1 MNQRTPLILT
11 IEQNELSFKNRKYLA
26 QKGIDYGL
34 LSITQT
40 GLDKSIMDAVGSL
53 RAYFKDHQYH
63 DYDSQSQGTVHKV
76 LSPCYLVIANNDAQ
90 NQKVSLYRP
99 DTKKG
104 DPRIWIY
111 GLKSCAH
118 PGDEIALIIDKGTLY
133 VFNISKLDLSQNQ
146 ILNQIINDYEVV
158 AHELLGLLEALSRKG
173 ALKAIKKGDT
183 AIGMTIEHALGIPA
197 NSSPF
202 PDYKGIE
209 LKSSRLNTS
218 SNRTNLFAQVPDWSM
233 STLKSSKEIVDK
245 YGYPRDGDL
254 KLYCTLSATKYNSQG
269 LGFEVDF
276 NDDVLNEVHY
286 QDGNVARWLGQTLRS
301 KLLEKHRETFWIK
314 ANSQTSNE
322 DEYFTLQSIT
332 HTKNP
337 LTSQFLLLIEQGII
351 TMDHLIK
358 RKDMT
363 GKITEKGPL
372 FKIRPQH
379 LSLLFPKPIEYSLSE
394 N

>member
-1 MNQRTPLILT
+1 MNQRTPILLT
-11 IEQNELSFKNRKYLA
+11 TEQNQISLKNRKYLA

-40 GLDKSIMDAVGSL
+40 GLEKSIMDAVGSL
-53 RAYFKDHQYH
+53 RAYLKEQQYH
-63 DYDSQSQGTVHKV
+63 DYDSQSQGTPHKV
-76 LSPCYLVIANNDAQ
+76 LNPCFLVVSNNEAQ

-99 DTKKG
+99 ETKKG

-111 GLKSCAH
+111 GLKSCAQ
-118 PGDEIALIIDKGTLY
+118 PGDEIALIVDKGELY
-133 VFNISKLDLSQNQ
+133 VFNISKLDLSVNQ
-146 ILNQIINDYEVV
+146 VLAQIVNDYEAV
-158 AHELLGLLEALSRKG
+158 ANELLGLLQALSKKG
-173 ALKAIKKGDT
+173 PLQAIMKGDT
-183 AIGMTIEHALGIPA
+183 AIGMTIEYALGIPA

-209 LKSSRLNTS
+209 LKSSRLNKA
-218 SNRTNLFAQVPDWSM
+218 SNRTNLFAQVPDWSI
-233 STLKSSKEIVDK
+233 STLKSSKEIIDK

-254 KLYCTLSATKYNSQG
+254 KLYCTLAVNKYNSQG

-276 NDDVLNEVHY
+276 NNDLLNEMHE
-286 QDGNVARWLGQTLRS
+286 QDGSVVSWLGQTLRN

-314 ANSQTSNE
+314 ADTHISNG
-322 DEYFTLQSIT
+322 DEYFTLRSIT

-337 LTSQFLLLIEQGII
+337 LASQFLLLMEQGVI

-358 RKDMT
+358 RKDMV
-363 GKITEKGPL
+363 GKTTEKGPL

-379 LSLLFPKPIEYSLSE
+379 LSLLFPEPKYY
-394 N
+394 NF

>member
-1 MNQRTPLILT
+1 MNQRTPVLLT
-11 IEQNELSFKNRKYLA
+11 SEQNQISFKNRQYLA
-26 QKGIDYGL
+26 KKGIDYGL

-63 DYDSQSQGTVHKV
+63 DYDTQRQGTTYKV
-76 LSPCYLVIANNDAQ
+76 LNPCHLIVTENDAQ

-99 DTKKG
+99 ETKKG

-111 GLKSCAH
+111 GLKSYAQA
-118 PGDEIALIIDKGTLY
+118 GDEIALIIDKGELY
-133 VFNISKLDLSQNQ
+133 IFNISRLDLSVNQ
-146 ILNQIINDYEVV
+146 VLAQIVIDYEVV
-158 AHELLGLLEALSRKG
+158 ANELLELLQVLSKKG
-173 ALKAIKKGDT
+173 PLQAIMKGDT

-209 LKSSRLNTS
+209 LKSARLS
-218 SNRTNLFAQVPDWSM
+218 KASQRTNLFAQVPEWSM

-254 KLYCTLSATKYNSQG
+254 KLYCTLATNKYNSQG
-269 LGFEVDF
+269 LGFEIDF
-276 NDDVLNEVHY
+276 NNDVLNEVHNK
-286 QDGNVARWLGQTLRS
+286 DGHVASWLGQTLRS
-301 KLLEKHRETFWIK
+301 KLLEKHHETFWIK
-314 ANSQTSNE
+314 ADSHMANE
-322 DEYFTLQSIT
+322 HEYFTLRSIT

-337 LTSQFLLLIEQGII
+337 LANQFLLLMEQGII

-358 RKDMT
+358 RKNMT
-363 GKITEKGPL
+363 GKTTEKGPL

-379 LSLLFPKPIEYSLSE
+379 LSLLFPEPQYYVLR
-394 N
+394 

>member
-1 MNQRTPLILT
+1 MNQRTPILLT
-11 IEQNELSFKNRKYLA
+11 TEQNQISFKNRQYLA

-53 RAYFKDHQYH
+53 RTYLKEQQYH
-63 DYDSQSQGTVHKV
+63 DYDSQLQGTPHKT
-76 LSPCYLVIANNDAQ
+76 LNSCFLVISDNEAQ

-99 DTKKG
+99 ETKKG

-111 GLKSCAH
+111 GLKSWAQS
-118 PGDEIALIIDKGTLY
+118 GDEIVLIIDKGELY
-133 VFNISKLDLSQNQ
+133 VFNISKLDLSVNQ
-146 ILNQIINDYEVV
+146 VLAQIVNDYETV
-158 AHELLGLLEALSRKG
+158 ANELLGLLEALSKKG
-173 ALKAIKKGDT
+173 PLQAIMKGDT

-209 LKSSRLNTS
+209 LKSSRLNKT
-218 SNRTNLFAQVPDWSM
+218 SNRTNLFAQVPDWSI
-233 STLKSSKEIVDK
+233 STLKSSQQIVDK

-254 KLYCTLSATKYNSQG
+254 KLYCTLAANKYNSQG

-276 NDDVLNEVHY
+276 NNDVLNEIHI
-286 QDGNVARWLGQTLRS
+286 QDGSVVSWLGQTLRN

-314 ANSQTSNE
+314 ADTHISND
-322 DEYFTLQSIT
+322 DEYFTLKSIT

-337 LTSQFLLLIEQGII
+337 LASQFLLLMEQGII

-358 RKDMT
+358 RKNMT
-363 GKITEKGPL
+363 GGAREKGPL
-372 FKIRPQH
+372 FKIKPQH
-379 LSLLFPKPIEYSLSE
+379 LGLLFPEPQEFYLGGE
-394 N
+394 